1 MLVPVTVI
9 GTVVAAICRPPRR
22 SGAALTGRLKILVAR
37 TVQVDSIPARGS
49 VEREGANEE
58 AASASAK
65 STAHVIDVLIL
76 YGLCGG
82 LRGCGGLAKGRKG
95 DGQIGWEN
103 KSQIWLLQLV
113 AFTTYMASFLV
124 I

>member
-37 TVQVDSIPARGS
+37 TVQVDSIPARVS

-82 LRGCGGLAKGRKG
+82 LRGCGGLARGEGRKG
-95 DGQIGWEN
+95 AGQIGWRTN
-103 KSQIWLLQLV
+103 LRYGFCSWSHYDL
-113 AFTTYMASFLV
+113 
-124 I
+124 